1 MKRTRIFAAI
11 IAVPFIWFIF
21 ACGDRRFG
29 GITPDDGSQA
39 SQSTNYIS
47 LHNSSSSQ
55 YRGDCLSC
63 HSDILEEG
71 SLNPNIKAAHQAMI
85 GHTPGASTED
95 KCVYCHASVDIL
107 QHSAGNIRK
116 NVSAATCDVC
126 HGPGGTGTQYYQ
138 K

>member
-1 MKRTRIFAAI
+1 MKRTRIFAVIVAI
-11 IAVPFIWFIF
+11 LPICFVS

-29 GITPDDGSQA
+29 GITPDGGSDA
-39 SQSTNYIS
+39 AQSTNYIS
-47 LHNSSSSQ
+47 LHNSASSQ
-55 YRGDCLSC
+55 YRSDCLSC
-63 HSDILEEG
+63 HSDILEET
-71 SLNPNIKAAHQAMI
+71 SLNPNIESAHQAMMN
-85 GHTPGASTED
+85 HTPGAAIAD

-126 HGPGGTGTQYYQ
+126 HGPGDTGTQYYQ